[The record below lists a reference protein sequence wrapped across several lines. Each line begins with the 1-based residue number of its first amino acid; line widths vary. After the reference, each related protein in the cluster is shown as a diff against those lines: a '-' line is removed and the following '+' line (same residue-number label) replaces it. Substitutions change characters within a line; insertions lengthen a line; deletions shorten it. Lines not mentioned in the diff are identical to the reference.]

1 MSTFHPFPRL
11 PLELRLAIWEMTV
24 EPREV
29 EVRIVLPTPED
40 PIEAKYWNCPEHWDR
55 IERARFD
62 EAMTH
67 APTTKRGY
75 RRAKTK
81 LRQET
86 KPYRP
91 YVHMVSSMIP
101 PALHTCR
108 EARNHLVRSDHG
120 LYQPISLHADAQ
132 PADRRYVWL
141 NLDIDLL
148 NIGTSYLLYFE
159 PIAPAIKCLKLS
171 RENTL
176 DNLWYNVEGRHILPL
191 FINVKKIYVVCSD
204 SIVNWSNDD
213 VYNYCWPCAKENLV
227 FIDEISPLGYFE
239 AGYLELD
246 GYVDKLYEFPRD
258 GNVLYQ
264 PSA

>member
-1 MSTFHPFPRL
+1 MSTFHPFPKL

-29 EVRIVLPTPED
+29 EVRIVQPMPED
-40 PIEAKYWNCPEHWDR
+40 PIEAKYWNSHPDEWASVDA
-55 IERARFD
+55 EKFD
-62 EAMTH
+62 KAMTH
-67 APTTKRGY
+67 APTSKRGY
-75 RRAKTK
+75 RKAKTK
-81 LRQET
+81 LRQEW

-108 EARNHLVRSDHG
+108 DARNHLIRSDHG

-141 NLDIDLL
+141 NLDIDLV
-148 NIGTSYLLYFE
+148 NIGTSYLNHFE
-159 PIAPAIKCLKLS
+159 PIAPAIKRLKLS

-176 DNLWYNVEGRHILPL
+176 GNFWYKVEGQYLLPL
-191 FINVKKIYVVCSD
+191 FFNVEKMYVVCID
-204 SIVNWSNDD
+204 SIINWSNDD
-213 VYNYCWPCAKENLV
+213 VYLYSWPCAKENLV
-227 FIDEISPLGYFE
+227 FIDEISPLGYIE

-246 GYVDKLYEFPRD
+246 GYVERLHDFKKDKNELY
-258 GNVLYQ
+258 
-264 PSA
+264 